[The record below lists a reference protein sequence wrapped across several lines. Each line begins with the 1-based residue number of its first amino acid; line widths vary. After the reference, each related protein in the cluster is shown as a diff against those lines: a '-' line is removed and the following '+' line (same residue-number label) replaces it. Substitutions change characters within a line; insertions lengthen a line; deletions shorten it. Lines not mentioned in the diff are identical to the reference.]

1 MSDERGE
8 ATATRMIG
16 DDRDP
21 DEGAAPPNLPFCG
34 DLDMRIAAD
43 GTWFYKGSPIG
54 RKRLVKLFSSVLRRE
69 EDGQYWLVTPVE
81 RGRIEVED
89 APFVAVEVTSEGT
102 GPEQVLA
109 FRTNLED
116 WVEAG
121 SDRPLRVEH
130 DAASG
135 EPRPYVL
142 VRPGLEARLLRN
154 VYYHL
159 VEAAALSVVEGEE
172 RLGVWSKGT
181 FFPLDRRETSAAPG
195 ENA

>member
-8 ATATRMIG
+8 ATTAQGMIG
-16 DDRDP
+16 DAKGP
-21 DEGAAPPNLPFCG
+21 DEGEGTPNLPFCG

-54 RKRLVKLFSSVLRRE
+54 RKRLVKLFSTVLRRE

-89 APFVAVEVTSEGT
+89 APFVAVELAAQGEGRD
-102 GPEQVLA
+102 QVLA
-109 FRTNLED
+109 FRTNVDD

-121 SDRPLRVEH
+121 PDYPLRVEH
-130 DAASG
+130 NAGTG

-159 VEAAALSVVEGEE
+159 VDAAELRWIDGRE
-172 RLGVWSKGT
+172 RLGAWSKGT
-181 FFPLDRRETSAAPG
+181 FFPLDRDSETQGGSA
-195 ENA
+195 